1 MHSMEYFCAMHFKLG
16 KIAVRLWL
24 TAALLVTPAQAAPL
38 LPTASYTGIGDV
50 TNTSLYG
57 GTIGID
63 DATAVNTRF
72 VAGAFSN
79 GARATPANDLKVFL
93 GLTPSPGN
101 FNRGSGITATYL
113 NVQAGD
119 ALEFLQSDVDLGDK
133 PDLRFLVTFYDLVND
148 QLYINP
154 WVIDPG
160 VLQSVVFPGTGD
172 FLVGFSLI
180 QTGGS
185 TARMTVTLKSEAP
198 EVNTDWAALP
208 LAFATALLLAHESR
222 RRSPL
227 PAT

>member
-1 MHSMEYFCAMHFKLG
+1 MHFKLARITS
-16 KIAVRLWL
+16 KIWL
-24 TAALLVTPAQAAPL
+24 TAALLMTPAQAAPL
-38 LPTASYTGIGDV
+38 LPSTSYTGVGDV
-50 TNTSLYG
+50 TNTSFYG

-63 DATAVNTRF
+63 DASAVNTRF

-93 GLTPSPGN
+93 GLTPLPGN

-119 ALEFLQSDVDLGDK
+119 LLEFLQSDVDLGDK
-133 PDLRFLVTFYDLVND
+133 PDLQFLVTFYDLVND

-154 WVIDPG
+154 VAINPAI
-160 VLQSVVFPGTGD
+160 LHSLAFPNAGD

-185 TARMTVTLKSEAP
+185 TARLTVTLSEAP
-198 EVNTDWAALP
+198 ELNPNWAALP
-208 LAFATALLLAHESR
+208 LTFLIGILLVHESPR
-222 RRSPL
+222 RKGL
-227 PAT
+227 PTT